1 MKTDTDFTT
10 GHDVGGEV
18 QSRMDET
25 GKNTEVGRRDF
36 FRLACGFAGAMLTI
50 KAATGMKFFKVVE
63 AQAREIVTTPLP
75 LSWKIRKAFW
85 NGFLGLKYK
94 GAKPTP
100 STRPRLKPQAA
111 GIGVSGLPGSQLGC
125 VMRVSQLTTI

>member
-100 STRPRLKPQAA
+100 ISVPVASDRTIKLVPFKKYYPSILKQCAR
-111 GIGVSGLPGSQLGC
+111 C
-125 VMRVSQLTTI
+125 